1 MSIAG
6 AVDAY
11 LGARGEWEQRL
22 GTPVGRALQDA
33 VHARLRA
40 AGVIEEETL

>member
-1 MSIAG
+1 VSTAG

-22 GTPVGRALQDA
+22 GTPVGMALQDS

-40 AGVIEEETL
+40 AGVIDEETL